1 MDTLNNRRTTRQ
13 RASIRE
19 VVMAAGRPLLPAEIL
34 ENAQAE
40 IPGISLAT
48 VYRNIK
54 LLVEDGELQ
63 SVDLPGESPRFEAA
77 DAEHHHHH
85 HFQCRVCQKVFDVH
99 GCPENLQQLAP
110 AGFTVERHEL
120 TLYGV
125 CENCAPKTARAP
137 AKGK

>member
-1 MDTLNNRRTTRQ
+1 
-13 RASIRE
+13 
-19 VVMAAGRPLLPAEIL
+19 MAAGRPLLPAEIL
-34 ENAQAE
+34 ETAQVD

-85 HFQCRVCQKVFDVH
+85 HFQCRMCQKVFDVH

-125 CENCAPKTARAP
+125 CENCAPKTTRTA
-137 AKGK
+137 AKRK